1 MPKKK
6 SEPIKDLKLNFT
18 GKASVLIELEDYGP
32 MQYRINDLDTV
43 IKIIRVILDASNN
56 TTTVDS
62 YNTREQKTFTK
73 ILDDIT

>member
-6 SEPIKDLKLNFT
+6 TEPIKDLKLNFT
-18 GKASVLIELEDYGP
+18 GKASVLVELEDYGP

-62 YNTREQKTFTK
+62 YNAREQKTFTK
-73 ILDDIT
+73 ILDNIE

>member
-6 SEPIKDLKLNFT
+6 TDTPTDLKLDFT
-18 GKASVLIELEDYGP
+18 GKASLLIELKDYGP

-43 IKIIRVILDASNN
+43 MKIVRVILDASNN

-62 YNTREQKTFTK
+62 YGKREEKTFTK